1 MNRIFFECE
10 FLSSTA
16 LFTLLCI
23 SIHNIFRL
31 FMHIAWDSQ
40 RFCID
45 KLNIWH
51 LYVVVYDDMQVRGDY
66 HFDETVRMSAHND
79 FTHFYVAC
87 YVLSG
92 CDHVNIE
99 GGVFK
104 RNF

>member
-1 MNRIFFECE
+1 
-10 FLSSTA
+10 
-16 LFTLLCI
+16 
-23 SIHNIFRL
+23 
-31 FMHIAWDSQ
+31 
-40 RFCID
+40 
-45 KLNIWH
+45 
-51 LYVVVYDDMQVRGDY
+51 MQVRGDY